1 MAFAKRFK
9 KFATVA
15 LLGAGLL
22 GAASASAD
30 ALADIQAR
38 KKVLVGIDLGIAP
51 FGMTDEKMQ
60 PQGSDVD
67 VARQVAKDMGVEL
80 EIVPV
85 TGPNRVPYLMTRKVD
100 MVISVFSITPEREKV
115 IAFSKPYGVNQL
127 VLGAPKS
134 VALKDVAELAG
145 KRVGVVRGNLQD
157 TVLTATAPKDAKI
170 VRFDDDATVA
180 TALTSGQVDA
190 IVTPRTSL
198 TTIAKSSPAKAI
210 EVKQVLKSQPY
221 AIGLRKEDTALRA
234 ALDKWI
240 DANMKNGQLGAIYE
254 KWLGVPLASAMEGMQ
269 ASAKP

>member
-1 MAFAKRFK
+1 MKLTDSFRKIAS
-9 KFATVA
+9 VA
-15 LLGAGLL
+15 LVSAGLL
-22 GAASASAD
+22 GGASASAD
-30 ALADIQAR
+30 ALNDIHNR

-67 VARQVAKDMGVEL
+67 VARQIAKDMGVEL

-85 TGPNRVPYLMTRKVD
+85 TGPNRVPYLMTKKVD

-134 VALKDVAELAG
+134 VAVKNVGELAG

-157 TVLTATAPKDAKI
+157 TVLTASAPKDAKI

-198 TTIAKSSPAKAI
+198 STIAKASPAKGI
-210 EVKQVLKSQPY
+210 EVRQVLKSQPY
-221 AIGLRKEDTALRA
+221 AIGLRKEDVALRESVN
-234 ALDKWI
+234 KWI
-240 DANMKNGQLGAIYE
+240 DANMKNGQLGVIYE
-254 KWLGVPLASAMEGMQ
+254 KWLGVSLASAMEGMQ
-269 ASAKP
+269 DQR

>member
-1 MAFAKRFK
+1 MKFSIGFR
-9 KFATVA
+9 KFASVA
-15 LLGAGLL
+15 LVSAGLL
-22 GAASASAD
+22 GAVSASAD
-30 ALADIQAR
+30 ALNDITSR

-67 VARQVAKDMGVEL
+67 VARQFAKDMGVEL
-80 EIVPV
+80 EIVPL
-85 TGPNRVPYLMTRKVD
+85 TGPNRIPYLMTKKVD

-115 IAFSKPYGVNQL
+115 ISFSKPYGVNQL

-134 VALKDVAELAG
+134 VAVNSVPELGG

-157 TVLTATAPKDAKI
+157 TVLTAVAPKEAKI

-180 TALTSGQVDA
+180 TALASGQVDA

-198 TTIAKSSPAKAI
+198 TTIAKTNPSKGI

-221 AIGLRKEDTALRA
+221 AIGLRKEDTALRDA
-234 ALDKWI
+234 VNKWI
-240 DANMKNGQLGAIYE
+240 DANMKNGQLGTIYE
-254 KWLGVPLASAMEGMQ
+254 KWLGVPLQTAMDGMQ
-269 ASAKP
+269 DQK